1 MRDSRVRTLAHKLVS
16 FSCNVQSGENVL
28 IENYDENADELV
40 LALIEEI
47 YAVGAKPYV
56 WRRNNRV
63 QRALMMGVT
72 EEQLD
77 LMAAMDAELMRNMQ
91 AYILIRCTN
100 NAAEGADIPQER
112 SKLYGKHYG
121 VPVHND
127 VRIRQTKWCYLE
139 YPTPAQ
145 AQLAGMS
152 TEAFENYYF
161 RVCTMDY
168 ARLAKASEALKAL
181 IERTDKVHILGKGTD
196 LAFSIKGIGGIISA
210 GEKNIPDGEVMT
222 APVRESV
229 NGVITY
235 NVPSNYGG
243 EVHTG
248 VALTF
253 ENGRIVKAEGS
264 DPGKINEILDRDAGA
279 RYIGEFAFGTNPY
292 CTRPIGKTLYDEKI
306 AGSFHFTPG
315 DCYDE
320 ADNGN
325 HSSVHWDLIA
335 IQTPEYGGGEI
346 WFDDVL
352 IRKDG
357 RFVLPELEPL
367 NPENLMDA
375 EKEA

>member
-145 AQLAGMS
+145 AQLSGMS
-152 TEAFENYYF
+152 TEAFEDFYF
-161 RVCTMDY
+161 KVCTMDY
-168 ARLAKASEALKAL
+168 ARMEAALEPLKQL
-181 IERTDKVHILGKGTD
+181 MERTDRVHIIGKGTD
-196 LAFSIKGIGGIISA
+196 LTFSIKGIGVRKGA
-210 GEKNIPDGEVMT
+210 GHWNLPDGEIFT
-222 APVRESV
+222 APVRDSV
-229 NGVITY
+229 NGVISY
-235 NVPSNYGG
+235 NIPSVQAGFSFEN
-243 EVHTG
+243 VVLH
-248 VALTF
+248 F
-253 ENGRIVKAEGS
+253 ENGRIVKAEA
-264 DPGKINEILDRDAGA
+264 N
-279 RYIGEFAFGTNPY
+279 
-292 CTRPIGKTLYDEKI
+292 
-306 AGSFHFTPG
+306 
-315 DCYDE
+315 
-320 ADNGN
+320 
-325 HSSVHWDLIA
+325 
-335 IQTPEYGGGEI
+335 
-346 WFDDVL
+346 DVK
-352 IRKDG
+352 R
-357 RFVLPELEPL
+357 V
-367 NPENLMDA
+367 N
-375 EKEA
+375 